1 MSKNTLTIYRKQEI
15 VRNSDDFQ
23 LEVRLW
29 LGSHVEIS
37 RQLRLSADALVI
49 PSSLSSL
56 AVSAIS
62 AVVEDIQDQK
72 KASES
77 IDSLEIAFAELQLNV
92 VHHSLI
98 TPPSLQISTHL
109 YTQTTACFLS

>member
-1 MSKNTLTIYRKQEI
+1 MGLALCSTSRTPQCSLILSIISNNTPTIYRKQEI

-37 RQLRLSADALVI
+37 RQLRLSTDALVI

-62 AVVEDIQDQK
+62 AVVEDIQDWK
-72 KASES
+72 KAFES
-77 IDSLEIAFAELQLNV
+77 I
-92 VHHSLI
+92 
-98 TPPSLQISTHL
+98 
-109 YTQTTACFLS
+109 